1 MAEENNYPQTI
12 EIDEIT
18 YSVQADHN
26 DDGNVEYF
34 NLQDDGGAIIYEFD
48 YETSELTEALIRELV
63 EEEHAREAL
72 NSPQTPEPETDEEIL
87 ASVTEAL
94 KKADEK
100 FFGTILDE
108 DYPQYGHL
116 GEEFR
121 EEAIDALKRNHSESR
136 AYQDILLDE
145 LADNYED

>member
-1 MAEENNYPQTI
+1 MSPTEDYPQTI
-12 EIDEIT
+12 EIDGIT

-34 NLQDDGGAIIYEFD
+34 NLQDSVGEIIYEFD
-48 YETSELTEALIRELV
+48 YETSELTEGLIRELV
-63 EEEHAREAL
+63 EAENAREAR
-72 NSPQTPEPETDEEIL
+72 NSPQGPEPETDEEIL
-87 ASVTEAL
+87 ATVAEAL

-108 DYPQYGHL
+108 RYPQYGGL

-121 EEAIDALKRNHSESR
+121 AEAIDALRRNYSESQ

>member
-1 MAEENNYPQTI
+1 MSPTEDYPQTI
-12 EIDEIT
+12 EIDGIT

-34 NLQDDGGAIIYEFD
+34 NLQDSVGEIIYEFD
-48 YETSELTEALIRELV
+48 YETSELTEGLIRELV
-63 EEEHAREAL
+63 EEEHAREAR
-72 NSPQTPEPETDEEIL
+72 NSPQVPEPETDEEIL
-87 ASVTEAL
+87 AAVSKQPKE
-94 KKADEK
+94 ADEK

-108 DYPQYGHL
+108 DYPQYGGL

-121 EEAIDALKRNHSESR
+121 AEAIDALRRNYSESQ